1 VYDYGFLVQTAALN
15 VDLADLTSDEV
26 ASSLSPLLGQLGER
40 ISRAIRAYP
49 NGPWEIVSHDI
60 TRLER
65 HVVVTFLIRRRS
77 Q

>member
-1 VYDYGFLVQTAALN
+1 MYDYGFLVQTATLTN
-15 VDLADLTSDEV
+15 ELADQTSDEV
-26 ASSLSPLLGQLGER
+26 ASTLTPLFGQLSER
-40 ISRAIRAYP
+40 ISRAVRAYP